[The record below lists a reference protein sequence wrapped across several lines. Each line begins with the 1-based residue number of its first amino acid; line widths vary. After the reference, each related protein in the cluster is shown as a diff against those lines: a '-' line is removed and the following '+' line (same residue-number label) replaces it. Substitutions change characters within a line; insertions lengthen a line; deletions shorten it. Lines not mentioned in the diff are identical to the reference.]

1 MKFIM
6 VIIICFGVDCR
17 AIYEEFAYDNYQDC
31 IMEAQGVRDYM
42 KMTFPMSSGQVYCW
56 DDNQFENF
64 REGLQKDGLPT
75 PDNLP
80 TDSISA

>member
-1 MKFIM
+1 
-6 VIIICFGVDCR
+6 
-17 AIYEEFAYDNYQDC
+17 
-31 IMEAQGVRDYM
+31 MEAQGVRDYM